1 MIFKGEFFMNR
12 KEKLTEATM
21 LVLQREKNKKDNIDK
36 KDETYIVKKLSKLI
50 DIYVVNY
57 NLEEFVGML
66 LELLTDVQVYKL
78 VKKIETEL

>member
-1 MIFKGEFFMNR
+1 MSK

-21 LVLQREKNKKDNIDK
+21 LVLQREENKKDNINK
-36 KDETYIVKKLSKLI
+36 KDATYLVKKLSKLI

-57 NLEEFVGML
+57 NLEEFVDML

-78 VKKIETEL
+78 VKRLETEL

>member
-1 MIFKGEFFMNR
+1 MIFKGEFFMNK